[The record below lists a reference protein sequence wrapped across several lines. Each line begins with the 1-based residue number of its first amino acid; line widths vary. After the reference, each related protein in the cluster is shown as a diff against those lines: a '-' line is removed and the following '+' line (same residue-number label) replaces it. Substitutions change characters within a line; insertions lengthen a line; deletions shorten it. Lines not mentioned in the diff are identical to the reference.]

1 MIYEYL
7 VSRSLFVIIGD
18 KCLLKGFDKSGP
30 ELINLVESSKIG
42 VVKETCCVP
51 DDIPE
56 IR

>member
-1 MIYEYL
+1 
-7 VSRSLFVIIGD
+7 
-18 KCLLKGFDKSGP
+18 
-30 ELINLVESSKIG
+30 LINLVESSKIG